1 MKSFSLLMH
10 NKAYLFSW
18 FGGDSVMFN
27 HKPGTDL
34 WIVTCDS
41 KQAFQTSSHPADVIQ
56 ETFDFLTNKLDWTE
70 YISVVIGKGN

>member
-1 MKSFSLLMH
+1 
-10 NKAYLFSW
+10 
-18 FGGDSVMFN
+18 MFN